1 MKSLWSMWEFGLGSG
16 SSVGDVLQD
25 QGHCLKNGIE
35 MISERQGDG
44 IRMSG
49 SDGEQLVETGWDEDL
64 IWELSSCRNES
75 IWWKN
80 GL

>member
-1 MKSLWSMWEFGLGSG
+1 MWEFGLGSG

-49 SDGEQLVETGWDEDL
+49 SDGEQLVETG
-64 IWELSSCRNES
+64 
-75 IWWKN
+75 
-80 GL
+80 